1 MRTAD
6 LFEDSRAEALCGS
19 GLVVL
24 PGFALSVEQVLLE
37 QIERV
42 AGASPFRHMA
52 TPGGQRMSA
61 AMTNCGEAGWV
72 TDRSGYRYVRL
83 DPQCARPWPVMP
95 AAFARLAR
103 EAAAQAG
110 FEAFEPDACLINCY
124 APGARMSLHQDRDER
139 DLEAPIVSVS
149 LGLPATFLWGGLAR
163 AVRPRRILL
172 SHGDVAVWG
181 GPSRLVFH
189 GVAPLQDGRHELM
202 GRRRINLTLR
212 RAL

>member
-6 LFEDSRAEALCGS
+6 LFEHSRAEALCGS

-24 PGFALSVEQVLLE
+24 PGFALSIEQELLE

-42 AGASPFRHMA
+42 AGASPFRHMR

-61 AMTNCGEAGWV
+61 AMTSCGEAGWV
-72 TDRSGYRYVRL
+72 TDRSGYRYVPL
-83 DPQCARPWPVMP
+83 DPESARPWPAMP
-95 AAFARLAR
+95 AAFASLAR
-103 EAAAQAG
+103 EAAGRASFA
-110 FEAFEPDACLINCY
+110 AFEPDACLINCY

-149 LGLPATFLWGGLAR
+149 LGLPATFLWGGLER
-163 AVRPRRILL
+163 TVRPRRIML
-172 SHGDVAVWG
+172 SHGDVVVWG
-181 GPSRLVFH
+181 GSSRLVFH
-189 GVAPLQDGRHELM
+189 GVAPLQDGWHDLL
-202 GRRRINLTLR
+202 GRRRVNLTLR